1 MHGQIQ
7 SPQYPRPYP
16 PHLQKQWDLWVP
28 RGYQIQLS
36 LTHLDIK
43 VSADCSQDSLT
54 VRALIRSE
62 FKKYFKQDTKLFIL
76 QFSILEKFN
85 TCSKTDPGLDSGPLC
100 SQICINTAGSYHC
113 SCHSGYKLHLDQRTC
128 LLSCGGCVFDK
139 HEGHLSSPGYP
150 KPSPPFLSCKYII
163 SVEPRF
169 IVTLNFRDNFHID
182 NKDNQHGSSRL
193 AMKFCGTKSPGLIV
207 TNSSTVR
214 LDYHTEEEG
223 LSNGWSLQYST
234 HGEEESV
241 TKGRITPDLNEY
253 FSGDSIHVT
262 CDQEYKLMMTFSA
275 MCQSDGQWQLPLPT
289 CIAGTDVLSK

>member
-1 MHGQIQ
+1 ISRLYCCLSECQQLSTTEPEMHGQIQ

-43 VSADCSQDSLT
+43 ASADCSQDSLT

-76 QFSILEKFN
+76 QFSILTFLF
-85 TCSKTDPGLDSGPLC
+85 PGNKLTLVFQTSDSTPEHQQHTGF
-100 SQICINTAGSYHC
+100 SAT
-113 SCHSGYKLHLDQRTC
+113 YKAIA
-128 LLSCGGCVFDK
+128 SCGGCVFDK
-139 HEGHLSSPGYP
+139 HEGHLTSPGYP

-163 SVEPRF
+163 SVEPRY

-182 NKDNQHGSSRL
+182 NKDNQHGSSCQGHFLKVTTRGRL
-193 AMKFCGTKSPGLIV
+193 AMRFCGTKSPGLIV

-223 LSNGWSLQYST
+223 LSNGWSLQYTCHARTNPVSPIFST
-234 HGEEESV
+234 LSSHPA
-241 TKGRITPDLNEY
+241 K
-253 FSGDSIHVT
+253 
-262 CDQEYKLMMTFSA
+262 A
-275 MCQSDGQWQLPLPT
+275 MGPLYLLVSDFYV
-289 CIAGTDVLSK
+289 A